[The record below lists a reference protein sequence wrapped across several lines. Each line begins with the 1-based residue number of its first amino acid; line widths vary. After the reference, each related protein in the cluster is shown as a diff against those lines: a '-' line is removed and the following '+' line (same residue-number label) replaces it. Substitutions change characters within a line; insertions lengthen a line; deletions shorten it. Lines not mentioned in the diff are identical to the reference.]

1 MLTKQAEIE
10 TTETD
15 VLIIGGGSA
24 GCMAAIAAYDAD
36 PKLKVT
42 ILEKA
47 HTQRSG
53 TLATGMDA
61 MNVVAVPGLS
71 TPEDYVKGVDIDH
84 AHGIIDEELH
94 YVLAEKSFAMIKK
107 LEEWGVGFEKDDDGQ
122 YVGTP
127 VFYGDIPGD
136 KFCIPMAGLDLKLIL
151 NKEVKKRNIKVYNH
165 TITTSL
171 LSDNEKVYGA
181 CGFNIRTGKF
191 IACSAKA
198 VILASGGCGRFGI
211 PSSGYMYGTFD
222 FPGNAGDGYSMAY
235 RAGARMRNFEYAQH
249 FCETKR
255 LNVPLGKEYDK
266 ENNTILVNEMG
277 ENVSVHAGSDED
289 NLKVL
294 LDGQTLYEKFSHLS
308 EETIKEVEKI
318 WFESERKHPIISFFK
333 ERGMDIRKDDVE
345 LGFED
350 IALCSGHGST
360 GIEVGTDTST
370 SVKGLF
376 ACGDVA
382 CVPSQYLTGAFVY
395 GEISGLSAVEYAKKC
410 DFKKIGQETIKNQ
423 AEMVYAHIERADGIT
438 PKDFEFKLRTIIT
451 EYLTPPRS
459 AEKLKTALMWFK
471 RFREEDIDRLKPED
485 WHELSKAVEARFILD
500 CAEMTA
506 TSALKREETRW
517 GVSDYRSDFP
527 KRDDKNWLKFIDL
540 QLEQKTGEM
549 IVSTSPIK
557 RRENK
562 EEK

>member
-1 MLTKQAEIE
+1 MPTKKPENELI
-10 TTETD
+10 ETD

-36 PKLKVT
+36 PTLKIT
-42 ILEKA
+42 IMEKA

-61 MNVVAVPGLS
+61 MNVVAIPGLS

-84 AHGIIDEELH
+84 THGVIDEELH

-107 LEEWGVGFEKDDDGQ
+107 LEAWGVGFEKDETGQ

-127 VFYGDIPGD
+127 VFYADIPGD

-171 LSDNEKVYGA
+171 LSDSEKVYGA

-198 VILASGGCGRFGI
+198 VIMSSGGCGRFGM
-211 PSSGYMYGTFD
+211 PKSGYMYGTFD

-235 RAGARMRNFEYAQH
+235 RAGARMRYFESVQH
-249 FCETKR
+249 FAETKH
-255 LNVPLGKEYDK
+255 LNVPMGKEYDTK
-266 ENNTILVNEMG
+266 FDTKFVNELG
-277 ENVSVHAGSDED
+277 EDVSVHGGSEKED
-289 NLKVL
+289 VKAMLS
-294 LDGQTLYEKFSHLS
+294 GQTMYEKFDHLP
-308 EETIKEVEKI
+308 EEIIKETEQI
-318 WFESERKHPIISFFK
+318 WLESERKHPIKAFLN
-333 ERGMDIRKDDVE
+333 ERGIDIRKDHVE
-345 LGFED
+345 VGFEA

-360 GIEVGTDTST
+360 GIEVATDTST
-370 SVKGLF
+370 AVKGLF

-382 CVPSQYLTGAFVY
+382 CVPNQYLTGAFVF

-410 DFKKIGQETIKNQ
+410 DFEKIDPEIIKNQ
-423 AEMVYAHIERADGIT
+423 SEMVFDQADRADGIK
-438 PKDFEFKLRTIIT
+438 PNEFEFKLRTVIT
-451 EYLTPPRS
+451 DYLTPPRS
-459 AEKLKTALMWFK
+459 AIKLKTALKWFE
-471 RFREEDIDRLKPED
+471 RFRKEDIDHLKPLD
-485 WHELSKAVEARFILD
+485 LHELSKAVEARFILD

-506 TSALKREETRW
+506 RSALKREETRW
-517 GVSDYRSDFP
+517 GISDYRHDFP
-527 KRDDKNWLKFIDL
+527 KRDDENWQKFVDIKMDS
-540 QLEQKTGEM
+540 ETGEM
-549 IVSTSPIK
+549 VVSTSPIK
-557 RRENK
+557 RRETK
-562 EEK
+562 EAK

>member
-1 MLTKQAEIE
+1 MPTKKPEIE
-10 TTETD
+10 IIETD

-36 PKLKVT
+36 PTLKIT

-61 MNVVAVPGLS
+61 MNVVAIPGLS

-84 AHGIIDEELH
+84 AHGVIDEDLH
-94 YVLAEKSFAMIKK
+94 YVLAEKSLAMIKK
-107 LEEWGVGFEKDDDGQ
+107 LEEWGVGFEKDDSGQ

-127 VFYGDIPGD
+127 VFYGDLPGD

-151 NKEVKKRNIKVYNH
+151 NKEVKKRDIKVYNH
-165 TITTSL
+165 TITSSL

-181 CGFNIRTGKF
+181 CGFNLRTGKF
-191 IACSAKA
+191 ITCSAKA

-249 FCETKR
+249 FAETKR
-255 LNVPLGKEYDK
+255 LNVPLGKGYDS
-266 ENNTILVNEMG
+266 ENNTIMINEMG
-277 ENVSVHAGSDED
+277 EDVSVHAGSDDD
-289 NLKVL
+289 NLKAL
-294 LDGQTLYEKFSHLS
+294 LDGQTMYEKFDHLP
-308 EETIKEVEKI
+308 EEVIKETEKI

-333 ERGMDIRKDDVE
+333 ERGMDIRKDPVE
-345 LGFED
+345 VGFEE

-360 GIEVGTDTST
+360 GIVVDTDTAT
-370 SVKGLF
+370 TVKGLF

-382 CVPSQYLTGAFVY
+382 CVPAQYLTGAFVY

-410 DFKKIGQETIKNQ
+410 DFKKIDPETIKNQ
-423 AEMVYAHIERADGIT
+423 AEMVYAQIERADGIK
-438 PKDFEFKLRTIIT
+438 PNDFEFKLRTVIT

-459 AEKLKTALMWFK
+459 AEKLKTALKWFE

-506 TSALKREETRW
+506 MSALKREETRW

-527 KRDDKNWLKFIDL
+527 KRDDKNWLKFVDL
-540 QLEQKTGEM
+540 QMEQKTGEM
-549 IVSTSPIK
+549 VVSTSPIK